1 MIIIGKWEQEG
12 GDGGKAWLMGTKLEL
27 QGSKGSQWV
36 TADMT
41 GEDNAYIQ
49 QSQKGFK
56 HLHHKDTI

>member
-1 MIIIGKWEQEG
+1 MIIIRKWEQEG

-49 QSQKGFK
+49 QR
-56 HLHHKDTI
+56 